1 MEAIG
6 LYLLKSAAWLTGFA
20 LVFLLVLR
28 NERFFIL
35 NRVYLLGGIVAS
47 ILFPLYTF
55 HYTIILPAVITNS
68 SVGELTAGEIVTES
82 TIPFYYWIYLAGI
95 TAFFLRMFSQTWKII
110 RKLRLAGYEQTG
122 TVKLVRTPEFA
133 TSFSFFSF
141 VFVNPS
147 IAPVEMEEIINH
159 EREHIQQ
166 RHWFDLILVELV
178 CILQWINPF
187 AWIYAHLVRQNHEF
201 LADESALQS
210 SIDPAVYQAALLNQL
225 LGVPVFC
232 LTNSF
237 SYSLNKK
244 RFKMMKKKID
254 SPFRK
259 LKMLAVLPVAA
270 FLFYAFATPEYQ
282 FSEENSTISPQVAT
296 IDVKGQVL
304 KSDGT
309 PLPGTSVILKGSTVG
324 TMSGPEGKFE
334 LKGVPS
340 DGVLYFSFV
349 GFQTKVQKVTAEPLK
364 IEMEISKV
372 GLEQITVVGYG
383 TPPPPPPP
391 PPPISFIK
399 KSMDGANSPLIIVD
413 GFPIDKK
420 AMDQIDPNNIQS
432 ISVLKDKSATAVY
445 GENGKNGVI
454 LITLKGKNSAGIS
467 GNAKKEKV
475 SNEPVTVV
483 GYGKMNSGQSPNAS
497 GFNLRSTDNA
507 NPPLIIVD
515 GVEIDKK
522 AMDQINPNTID
533 RMDVLKDQ
541 SAIEKYGEKGKNG
554 VILITTKRAA
564 IKSFDP
570 ANPPL
575 YILDGKEVE
584 KASFDQVDPITTERM
599 IVIKDPKLSTS
610 YGERG
615 KNGVVVM
622 YTKDYVQKNPEIV
635 KEAMRKMVTPKQRED
650 GVYVVVEE
658 MPEFLGGEMALRKFI
673 GDNIKYPVEAKEKGI
688 QGKVFVTFVVNST
701 GKVEKAKIARG
712 VDPSLDTEALR
723 VVELLPTWKPGR
735 QKGEAVSVS
744 YTVPINFALDG
755 GKSVNQV
762 NDATPGIAYSVQ
774 KVDEKPKQDQIFVV
788 VEEMPEFP
796 GGELALRKF
805 IAETIIYPSEAKE
818 KGIIGKVFVT
828 FIVSSTGKTEN
839 AKIARG
845 VHPLLDAEALRVV
858 GLLPDWKPGKQRG
871 VAVNVSYTIPINFA
885 LDGVKDVQQTASFVP
900 PKVNEK
906 GEKMVFIVV
915 EEMPEFPGGSDA
927 LRNFLAK
934 SVKYPAEAIKNK
946 VMGKVF
952 VSFVINAQG
961 KVEQPKI
968 EKSVDPAL
976 DEEAIRVV
984 GLMPDWKP
992 GKQRGVAVSV
1002 AYTIPIQFML
1012 Q

>member
-20 LVFLLVLR
+20 LIFLLVLR
-28 NERFFIL
+28 NERYFIL
-35 NRVYLLGGIVAS
+35 NRIFLLSGIVAS
-47 ILFPLYTF
+47 LLFPLYTF
-55 HYTIILPAVITNS
+55 HYTIIVPAVTITTTTS
-68 SVGELTAGEIVTES
+68 IGELTAGEIVAES
-82 TIPFYYWIYLAGI
+82 SIPLYYWIYLAGI
-95 TAFFLRMFSQTWKII
+95 LAFLFRMFFQTWRII
-110 RKLRLAGYEQTG
+110 RKLQIAGYEQTG
-122 TVKLVRTPEFA
+122 AVKLVRTPEFA

-147 IAPVEMEEIINH
+147 IAQVEMEEIMNH
-159 EREHIQQ
+159 EREHIHQ
-166 RHWFDLILVELV
+166 RHWFDLILVEMV
-178 CILQWINPF
+178 CIVQWFNPF
-187 AWIYAHLVRQNHEF
+187 VWIYAHLVRQNHEF

-210 SIDPAVYQAALLNQL
+210 TADPAVYQAALLNQL

-244 RFKMMKKKID
+244 RFKMMKKTID

-270 FLFYAFATPEYQ
+270 FLFYAFSTPEYQ
-282 FSEENSTISPQVAT
+282 FAAENSAISPEVTT

-309 PLPGTSVILKGSTVG
+309 PLPGTSVILKGSTLG

-340 DGVLYFSFV
+340 DGELFFSFV
-349 GFQTKVQKVTAEPLK
+349 GFQTKVQKVSKEKMK
-364 IEMEISKV
+364 IVMEISKV

-391 PPPISFIK
+391 PPPISFIR

-413 GFPIDKK
+413 GFPVDKK
-420 AMDQIDPNNIQS
+420 AMDQINPNDIQS
-432 ISVLKDKSATAVY
+432 VSVLKDKSATAVY

-454 LITLKGKNSAGIS
+454 LVTLKDKNSAGIS
-467 GNAKKEKV
+467 GSTKKEKG

-483 GYGKMNSGQSPNAS
+483 GYGTMNSGQSSNAS
-497 GFNLRSTDNA
+497 GFNLRSIDNG

-554 VILITTKRAA
+554 VIKITTKMAA
-564 IKSFDP
+564 LKTFEN
-570 ANPPL
+570 AL
-575 YILDGKEVE
+575 RILDGIETD
-584 KASFDQVDPITTERM
+584 KATMDQLDQATIERM
-599 IVIKDPKLSTS
+599 FILKDPSATAS
-610 YGERG
+610 YGEKG
-615 KNGVVVM
+615 KNGVILI
-622 YTKDYVQKNPEIV
+622 YTKEYKLNNPEKF
-635 KEAMRKMVTPKQRED
+635 KEAINKMVTPKQRED
-650 GVYVVVEE
+650 GVYVIVEE
-658 MPEFLGGEMALRKFI
+658 MPEFPGGEMYLRKYI
-673 GDNIKYPVEAKEKGI
+673 GENIKYPVEAKEKGI

-712 VDPSLDTEALR
+712 VDPSLDAEALR
-723 VVELLPTWKPGR
+723 VVGQLPEWKPGK

-744 YTVPINFALDG
+744 YTVPINFALDNKKPG
-755 GKSVNQV
+755 EQV
-762 NDATPGIAYSVQ
+762 NTPNTG
-774 KVDEKPKQDQIFVV
+774 EDQVFVV

-796 GGELALRKF
+796 GGEEALRKW
-805 IAETIIYPSEAKE
+805 IGENIKYPAEAKTL
-818 KGIIGKVFVT
+818 GIQGKVFVT
-828 FIVSSTGKTEN
+828 FVVSKTGKTER

-845 VHPLLDAEALRVV
+845 VHPLLDEEALRVV
-858 GLLPDWKPGKQRG
+858 ASLPVWKPGKQRG
-871 VAVNVSYTIPINFA
+871 VDVNVSYTIPISFA
-885 LDGVKDVQQTASFVP
+885 LDGGKDVKQTASFVP

-906 GEKMVFIVV
+906 AEKEVFIVV
-915 EEMPEFPGGSDA
+915 EEMPEFPGGSNE
-927 LRNFLAK
+927 LRRFLAK
-934 SVKYPAEAIKNK
+934 NVKYPASAQKAK
-946 VMGKVF
+946 TQGKVF
-952 VSFVINAQG
+952 VSFVINAEG
-961 KVEQPKI
+961 KVEQAKI

-976 DEEAIRVV
+976 DAEAIRVV
-984 GLMPDWKP
+984 GLMPEWKP
-992 GKQRGVAVSV
+992 GKQRGTAVSV